1 MRPINIVIVGA
12 RGAVGAALLEVL
24 QQRAFPV
31 GELRIGGHQGGQ
43 VEFAG
48 RTIPVQPVSRELF
61 SGCDVAFMAAAA
73 DVSRTW
79 APVAVE
85 EGCLVIDKSNAF
97 RMDPQVPL
105 VVPEVNPDRIPRGPA
120 LVASPNCSTIQL
132 VVALKPL
139 EDAFGIREV
148 QVATYQA
155 VSGSGREAMEELEA
169 GTRQLLLGEPE
180 ASSVYPKPIAMN
192 VLALCDRLDD
202 DGYTLEERKL
212 TRETRRILER
222 ADLPLSATAVRVPVM
237 VGHSEAVFCRLARP
251 ASVADA
257 LAVWERAPGI
267 VLRTADVPT
276 PREAAGQDEVLVG
289 RVRQEE
295 GRPDGLL
302 FWVVADNL
310 RKGAA
315 TNAVQTAEAAL
326 R

>member
-1 MRPINIVIVGA
+1 MYPRNIVIVGA

-24 QQRAFPV
+24 RERAFPV
-31 GELRIGGHQGGQ
+31 GEIRIGGHQGGK

-48 RTIPVQPVSRELF
+48 RSIEVQPVSRELF
-61 SGCDVAFMAAAA
+61 RGCDVAFMAAAA
-73 DVSRTW
+73 DVSQTW
-79 APVAVE
+79 SPIAVE
-85 EGCLVIDKSNAF
+85 EGCLVVDKSNAF
-97 RMDPQVPL
+97 RMDPRVPL
-105 VVPEVNPDRIPRGPA
+105 VVPEVNPGRIPRGA
-120 LVASPNCSTIQL
+120 GLVASPNCSTIQL

-139 EDAFGIREV
+139 EDAFGIRAV

-169 GTRQLLLGEPE
+169 GTREYLAGRAEVTR
-180 ASSVYPKPIAMN
+180 VYPKPIAMN
-192 VLALCDRLDD
+192 VLALCDRLDE

-222 ADLPLSATAVRVPVM
+222 EDLALSATAVRVPVM
-237 VGHSEAVFCRLARP
+237 VGHSEAVFCRLARG
-251 ASVADA
+251 ATVSDA
-257 LAVWERAPGI
+257 LKVWERAPG
-267 VLRTADVPT
+267 LRLWTGDVPT
-276 PREAAGQDEVLVG
+276 PREAAGQDEVLIG

-315 TNAVQTAEAAL
+315 TNAVQIAEVAL